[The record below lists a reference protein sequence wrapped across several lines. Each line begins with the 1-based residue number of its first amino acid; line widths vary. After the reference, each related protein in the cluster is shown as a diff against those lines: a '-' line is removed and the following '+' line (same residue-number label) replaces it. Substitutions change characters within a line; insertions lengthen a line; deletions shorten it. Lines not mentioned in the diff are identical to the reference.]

1 MFPLRS
7 TALALCLGAFL
18 SAAPSSAAVIRLG
31 VVTTTEPGFAATTV
45 TPVVSEMEKLR
56 PHDVVHVVQIA
67 EHDLLHDIERERPDL
82 LICSAWCFLNV
93 LNDIGAH
100 PVATRKTDRAASAVA
115 SIGAALVVRSD
126 RADLRTLEDLRGK
139 KAAATL
145 PHSVDGFPA
154 VRLMLREKGFSDE
167 KFFSGVNFLTF
178 TVPDV
183 LSAVLSGDADVSILP
198 ACALERA
205 QEEGLVESGL
215 LRVVGL
221 PPDGALA
228 CSRSTALYPDITA
241 GILPWTPNELTRDF
255 LSALLE
261 SGHADGYEWVATSD
275 LRSVSNLYQELHL
288 GRWAVLDDA
297 SLSGLWKRYGRYAI
311 FVLLL
316 VLFLVANEYRL
327 KRLVEHRT
335 AALTKTLRE
344 KELLARKEEAARE
357 RLASLERMGAISQL
371 CAMIAHELKQP
382 MGAVLNFLAVLKMR
396 SGEALRDDP
405 VAERAMEG
413 AQNEARRMAEIV
425 DRVRGYA
432 KRQRRTPEPVDLG
445 RTIDEALSHLKPGPK
460 TSVCR
465 EVAPN
470 VFVAGDPL
478 ELELLVLNLVKNA
491 VQALDAA
498 EGGTVTVTLARTDEF
513 GAQLRVTDDG
523 PTLSD
528 EIFAKLLK
536 VSESV
541 KEGGLGLGLAI
552 VRNIVDEHGATL
564 SIERLPERGLA
575 VTVRFDTLNP
585 NAPANNEPAGSNRP

>member
-18 SAAPSSAAVIRLG
+18 SAAPSSAAVLRLG

-56 PHDVVHVVQIA
+56 PDDVVHVVQIA
-67 EHDLLHDIERERPDL
+67 EHDLLNDIERERPDL

-126 RADLRTLEDLRGK
+126 RTDLRTLEDLRGK

-145 PHSVDGFPA
+145 PHSVDGYPA

-205 QEEGLVESGL
+205 QEEGLVEPGL
-215 LRVVGL
+215 LRVIGL

-255 LSALLE
+255 LTALLE

-288 GRWAVLDDA
+288 GRWAILDDT
-297 SLSGLWKRYGRYAI
+297 SLSGLWKRYGRYAV
-311 FVLLL
+311 FALLL
-316 VLFLVANEYRL
+316 VLLLIANEYRL

-382 MGAVLNFLAVLKMR
+382 MGAVLNFLAVLRMR
-396 SGEALRDDP
+396 SGESIKDDP

-445 RTIDEALSHLKPGPK
+445 RTIDEALSHLKPGPQ
-460 TSVCR
+460 TTVRR

-498 EGGTVTVTLARTDEF
+498 EGGTVTVKLARTDEF
-513 GAQLRVTDDG
+513 GAVLSVTDDG

-564 SIERLPERGLA
+564 TIERLPERGLR

-585 NAPANNEPAGSNRP
+585 NDPDNEPADDRP

>member
-7 TALALCLGAFL
+7 IALALSLGAFL
-18 SAAPSSAAVIRLG
+18 SASPSSAAVIRLG

-56 PHDVVHVVQIA
+56 PQDVVHVVQIA

-93 LNDIGAH
+93 LSDIGAH

-126 RADLRTLEDLRGK
+126 RTDLRTLEDLHGK

-145 PHSVDGFPA
+145 PHSVDGYPA

-167 KFFSGVNFLTF
+167 KFFSSVNFLTF

-183 LSAVLSGDADVSILP
+183 LSAMLSGDADVSILP

-205 QEEGLVESGL
+205 QEEGLVEPGL

-228 CSRSTALYPDITA
+228 CSRSTDLYPDITA

-255 LSALLE
+255 LTALLE

-288 GRWAVLDDA
+288 GRWAVLDDT
-297 SLSGLWKRYGRYAI
+297 SLSGLWKRYGRYA
-311 FVLLL
+311 VLALLL
-316 VLFLVANEYRL
+316 VLLLIANEYRL

-382 MGAVLNFLAVLKMR
+382 MGAVLNFLAVLRMR
-396 SGEALRDDP
+396 CGESIKDDP
-405 VAERAMEG
+405 VAQRAMEG

-432 KRQRRTPEPVDLG
+432 KRQRRTPEPVDLA

-460 TSVCR
+460 TTVRR

-478 ELELLVLNLVKNA
+478 ELELLVLNLIKNA

-513 GAQLRVTDDG
+513 GAVLRVTDDG

-564 SIERLPERGLA
+564 TIERLPERGLA

-585 NAPANNEPAGSNRP
+585 NDPADKTA

>member
-18 SAAPSSAAVIRLG
+18 SAAPSSAAVLRLG

-56 PHDVVHVVQIA
+56 PDDVVHVVQIA
-67 EHDLLHDIERERPDL
+67 EHDLLNDIERERPDL

-115 SIGAALVVRSD
+115 SISAALVVRSD
-126 RADLRTLEDLRGK
+126 RTDLRTLEDLRGK

-145 PHSVDGFPA
+145 PHSVDGYPA

-205 QEEGLVESGL
+205 QEEGLVEPGL
-215 LRVVGL
+215 LRVIGL

-255 LSALLE
+255 LTALLE

-288 GRWAVLDDA
+288 GRWAVLDDT
-297 SLSGLWKRYGRYAI
+297 SLSGLWKRYGRYAV
-311 FVLLL
+311 FALLL
-316 VLFLVANEYRL
+316 VLLLIANEYRL

-382 MGAVLNFLAVLKMR
+382 MGAVLNFLAVLRMR
-396 SGEALRDDP
+396 SGESIKDDP

-432 KRQRRTPEPVDLG
+432 KRQRRTPEPVDLC
-445 RTIDEALSHLKPGPK
+445 RTIDEALSHLKPGPQ
-460 TSVCR
+460 TTVRR
-465 EVAPN
+465 EAAPN

-498 EGGTVTVTLARTDEF
+498 EGGTVTVKLARTDEF
-513 GAQLRVTDDG
+513 GALLSVTDDG

-564 SIERLPERGLA
+564 TIERLPERGLR

-585 NAPANNEPAGSNRP
+585 NDPADKPA

>member
-7 TALALCLGAFL
+7 IALALSLGAFL
-18 SAAPSSAAVIRLG
+18 SASPSSAAVIRLG

-56 PHDVVHVVQIA
+56 PQDVVHVVQIA

-93 LNDIGAH
+93 LSDIGAH

-126 RADLRTLEDLRGK
+126 RTDLRTLEDLHGK

-145 PHSVDGFPA
+145 PHSVDGYPA

-167 KFFSGVNFLTF
+167 KFFSSVNFLTF

-205 QEEGLVESGL
+205 QEEGLVEPGL

-228 CSRSTALYPDITA
+228 CSRSTDLYPDITA
-241 GILPWTPNELTRDF
+241 GILPWTPNELSRDF
-255 LSALLE
+255 LTALLE
-261 SGHADGYEWVATSD
+261 SGHADGYKWVATSD

-288 GRWAVLDDA
+288 GRWAVLDDT
-297 SLSGLWKRYGRYAI
+297 SLSGLWKRYGRYAV
-311 FVLLL
+311 FALLL
-316 VLFLVANEYRL
+316 VLLLIANEYRL

-382 MGAVLNFLAVLKMR
+382 MGAVLNFLAVLRMR
-396 SGEALRDDP
+396 CGESIKDDP
-405 VAERAMEG
+405 VAQRAMEG

-432 KRQRRTPEPVDLG
+432 KRQRRTPEPVDLA

-460 TSVCR
+460 TTVRR

-513 GAQLRVTDDG
+513 GAVLRVTDDG

-585 NAPANNEPAGSNRP
+585 NDPTDKPA

>member
-7 TALALCLGAFL
+7 IALALSLGAFL
-18 SAAPSSAAVIRLG
+18 SASPSSAAVIRLG

-56 PHDVVHVVQIA
+56 PQDVVHVVQIA

-93 LNDIGAH
+93 LSDIGAH

-126 RADLRTLEDLRGK
+126 RTDLRTLEDLRGK

-145 PHSVDGFPA
+145 PHSVDGYPA

-167 KFFSGVNFLTF
+167 KFFSSVNFLTF

-205 QEEGLVESGL
+205 QEEGLVEPGL

-228 CSRSTALYPDITA
+228 CSRSTDLYPDITA

-255 LSALLE
+255 LTALLE

-288 GRWAVLDDA
+288 GRWAVLDDT
-297 SLSGLWKRYGRYAI
+297 SLSGLWKRYGRYAV
-311 FVLLL
+311 FALLL
-316 VLFLVANEYRL
+316 VLLLIANEYRL

-382 MGAVLNFLAVLKMR
+382 MGAVLNFLAVLRMR
-396 SGEALRDDP
+396 CGESIKDDP
-405 VAERAMEG
+405 VAQRAMEG

-513 GAQLRVTDDG
+513 GAVLRVTDDG

-564 SIERLPERGLA
+564 TIERLPERGLA

-585 NAPANNEPAGSNRP
+585 NDPADKTA

>member
-7 TALALCLGAFL
+7 IALALSLGAFL
-18 SAAPSSAAVIRLG
+18 SASPSSAAVIRLG

-56 PHDVVHVVQIA
+56 PQDVVHVVQIA

-93 LNDIGAH
+93 LSDIGAH

-126 RADLRTLEDLRGK
+126 RTDLRTLEDLRGK

-145 PHSVDGFPA
+145 PHSVDGYPA

-167 KFFSGVNFLTF
+167 KFFSSVNFLTF

-205 QEEGLVESGL
+205 QEEGLVEPGL

-228 CSRSTALYPDITA
+228 CSRSTDLYPDITA
-241 GILPWTPNELTRDF
+241 GILPWTPNELSWDF
-255 LSALLE
+255 LTALLE

-288 GRWAVLDDA
+288 GRWAVLDDT
-297 SLSGLWKRYGRYAI
+297 SLSGLWKRYGRYAV
-311 FVLLL
+311 FALLL
-316 VLFLVANEYRL
+316 VLLLIANEYRL

-335 AALTKTLRE
+335 AALMKTLRE

-382 MGAVLNFLAVLKMR
+382 MGAVLNFLAVLRMR
-396 SGEALRDDP
+396 CGESIKDDP
-405 VAERAMEG
+405 VAQRAMEG

-432 KRQRRTPEPVDLG
+432 KRQRRTPEPVDLA
-445 RTIDEALSHLKPGPK
+445 RTIDEALSHLKPGPQ
-460 TSVCR
+460 TTVRR

-513 GAQLRVTDDG
+513 GAVLRVTDDG

-564 SIERLPERGLA
+564 TIERLPERGLA

-585 NAPANNEPAGSNRP
+585 NDPADKTA

>member
-7 TALALCLGAFL
+7 IALALSLGAFL
-18 SAAPSSAAVIRLG
+18 SASPSSAAVIRLG

-56 PHDVVHVVQIA
+56 PQDVVHVVQIA

-93 LNDIGAH
+93 LSDIGAH

-126 RADLRTLEDLRGK
+126 RTDLRTLEDLRGK

-145 PHSVDGFPA
+145 PHSVDGYPA

-167 KFFSGVNFLTF
+167 KFFSSVNFLTF

-205 QEEGLVESGL
+205 QEEGLVEPGL

-228 CSRSTALYPDITA
+228 CSRSTDLYPDITA
-241 GILPWTPNELTRDF
+241 GILPWTPNELSRDF
-255 LSALLE
+255 LTALLE

-288 GRWAVLDDA
+288 GRWAVLDDT
-297 SLSGLWKRYGRYAI
+297 SLSGLWKRYGRYAV
-311 FVLLL
+311 FALLL
-316 VLFLVANEYRL
+316 VPLLIANEYRL

-357 RLASLERMGAISQL
+357 RLASRERMGAISQL

-382 MGAVLNFLAVLKMR
+382 MGAVLNFLAVLRMR
-396 SGEALRDDP
+396 CGESIKDDP
-405 VAERAMEG
+405 VAQRAMEG

-432 KRQRRTPEPVDLG
+432 KRQRRTPEPVDLA

-460 TSVCR
+460 TTVRR

-498 EGGTVTVTLARTDEF
+498 EGGTVTVKLARTDEF
-513 GAQLRVTDDG
+513 GALLSVTDDG

-564 SIERLPERGLA
+564 TIERLPERGLR

-585 NAPANNEPAGSNRP
+585 NDPADKTA

>member
-7 TALALCLGAFL
+7 TALALCLGAFV
-18 SAAPSSAAVIRLG
+18 SAAPSSAAVLRLG

-56 PHDVVHVVQIA
+56 PDDVVHVVQIA
-67 EHDLLHDIERERPDL
+67 EHDLLNDIERERPDL

-126 RADLRTLEDLRGK
+126 RTDLRTLEDLRGK

-145 PHSVDGFPA
+145 PHSVDGYPA

-183 LSAVLSGDADVSILP
+183 LSTVLSGDADVSILP

-205 QEEGLVESGL
+205 QEEGLVEPGL
-215 LRVVGL
+215 LRVIGL

-255 LSALLE
+255 LTALLE

-288 GRWAVLDDA
+288 GRWAVLDDT
-297 SLSGLWKRYGRYAI
+297 SLSGLWKRYGRYAV
-311 FVLLL
+311 FALLL
-316 VLFLVANEYRL
+316 VLLLIANEYRL

-382 MGAVLNFLAVLKMR
+382 MGAVLNFLAVLRMR
-396 SGEALRDDP
+396 SGESIKDDP

-445 RTIDEALSHLKPGPK
+445 RTIDEALSHLKPGPQ
-460 TSVCR
+460 TTVRR

-498 EGGTVTVTLARTDEF
+498 EGGTVTVKLARTDEF
-513 GAQLRVTDDG
+513 GAVLSVTDDG
-523 PTLSD
+523 PPLSD

-552 VRNIVDEHGATL
+552 VRNIVDEHSATL
-564 SIERLPERGLA
+564 TIERLPERGLR

-585 NAPANNEPAGSNRP
+585 NDPDNEPA

>member
-7 TALALCLGAFL
+7 IALALSLGAFL
-18 SAAPSSAAVIRLG
+18 SAAPSSAAVLRLG

-45 TPVVSEMEKLR
+45 TPVVSQMEKLR
-56 PHDVVHVVQIA
+56 PDDVVHVVQIA
-67 EHDLLHDIERERPDL
+67 EHDLLHDLERERPDL

-145 PHSVDGFPA
+145 PHSVDGYPA

-205 QEEGLVESGL
+205 QEEGLVEPGL

-255 LSALLE
+255 LTALLE

-288 GRWAVLDDA
+288 GRWAVLDDT
-297 SLSGLWKRYGRYAI
+297 SLSGLWKRYGRYAV
-311 FVLLL
+311 FALLL
-316 VLFLVANEYRL
+316 VLLLVANEYRL

-498 EGGTVTVTLARTDEF
+498 EGGTVTVKLARTDEF
-513 GAQLRVTDDG
+513 GALLSVTDDG

-564 SIERLPERGLA
+564 TIERLPERGLA

-585 NAPANNEPAGSNRP
+585 NDPADKTA

>member
-18 SAAPSSAAVIRLG
+18 SAAPSSAAVLRLG

-56 PHDVVHVVQIA
+56 PDDVVHVVQIA
-67 EHDLLHDIERERPDL
+67 EHDLLNDIERERPDL

-126 RADLRTLEDLRGK
+126 RTDLRTLEDLHGK

-145 PHSVDGFPA
+145 PHSVDGYPA

-167 KFFSGVNFLTF
+167 KFFSSVNFLTF

-205 QEEGLVESGL
+205 QEEGLVEPGL

-228 CSRSTALYPDITA
+228 CSRSTDLYPDITA
-241 GILPWTPNELTRDF
+241 GILPWTPNELSRDF
-255 LSALLE
+255 LTALLE

-288 GRWAVLDDA
+288 GRWAVLDDT
-297 SLSGLWKRYGRYAI
+297 SLSGLWKRYGRYAV
-311 FVLLL
+311 FALLL
-316 VLFLVANEYRL
+316 VLLLIANEYRL

-382 MGAVLNFLAVLKMR
+382 MGAVLNFLAVLRMR
-396 SGEALRDDP
+396 CGESIKDDP
-405 VAERAMEG
+405 VAQRAMEG

-432 KRQRRTPEPVDLG
+432 KRQRRTPEPVDLA

-460 TSVCR
+460 TTVRR

-513 GAQLRVTDDG
+513 GAVLRVTDDG

-564 SIERLPERGLA
+564 TIERLPERGLA

-585 NAPANNEPAGSNRP
+585 NDPPDKTA

>member
-18 SAAPSSAAVIRLG
+18 SAAPSSAAVLRLG

-56 PHDVVHVVQIA
+56 PDDVVHVVQIA
-67 EHDLLHDIERERPDL
+67 EHDLLNDIERERPDL

-126 RADLRTLEDLRGK
+126 RTDLRTLEDLRGK

-145 PHSVDGFPA
+145 PHSVDGYPA

-205 QEEGLVESGL
+205 QEEGLVEPGL
-215 LRVVGL
+215 LRVIGL

-255 LSALLE
+255 LTALLE

-297 SLSGLWKRYGRYAI
+297 SLSGLWKRYGRYAV
-311 FVLLL
+311 FALLL
-316 VLFLVANEYRL
+316 VLLLIANEYRL

-382 MGAVLNFLAVLKMR
+382 MGAVLNFLAVLRMR
-396 SGEALRDDP
+396 SGESIKDDP

-445 RTIDEALSHLKPGPK
+445 RTIDEALSHLKPGPQ
-460 TSVCR
+460 TTVRR

-498 EGGTVTVTLARTDEF
+498 EGGTVTVKLARTDEF
-513 GAQLRVTDDG
+513 GAVLSVTDDG

-564 SIERLPERGLA
+564 TIERLPERGLR

-585 NAPANNEPAGSNRP
+585 NDPDNEPADDRP

>member
-7 TALALCLGAFL
+7 TALALCLGAFV
-18 SAAPSSAAVIRLG
+18 SAAPSSAAVLRLG

-56 PHDVVHVVQIA
+56 PDDVVHVVQIA
-67 EHDLLHDIERERPDL
+67 EHDLLNDIERERPDL

-126 RADLRTLEDLRGK
+126 RTDLRTLEDLRGK

-145 PHSVDGFPA
+145 PHSVDGYPA

-167 KFFSGVNFLTF
+167 KFFSSVNFLTF

-205 QEEGLVESGL
+205 QEEGLVEPGL
-215 LRVVGL
+215 LRVIGL

-255 LSALLE
+255 LTALLE

-288 GRWAVLDDA
+288 GRWAVLDDT
-297 SLSGLWKRYGRYAI
+297 SLSGLWKRYGRYAV
-311 FVLLL
+311 FALLL
-316 VLFLVANEYRL
+316 VLLLIANEYRL

-382 MGAVLNFLAVLKMR
+382 MGAVLNFLAVLRMR
-396 SGEALRDDP
+396 SGESIKDDP

-445 RTIDEALSHLKPGPK
+445 RTIDEALSHLKPGPQ
-460 TSVCR
+460 TTVRR

-513 GAQLRVTDDG
+513 GAVLRVTDDG

-564 SIERLPERGLA
+564 TIERLPERGLA

-585 NAPANNEPAGSNRP
+585 NDPADKTA

>member
-7 TALALCLGAFL
+7 IALALSLGAFL
-18 SAAPSSAAVIRLG
+18 SASPSSAAVIRLG

-56 PHDVVHVVQIA
+56 PQDVVHVVQIA

-93 LNDIGAH
+93 LSDIGAH
-100 PVATRKTDRAASAVA
+100 PVATRKTDRVASAVA

-126 RADLRTLEDLRGK
+126 RTDLRTLEDLRGK

-145 PHSVDGFPA
+145 PHSVDGYPA

-167 KFFSGVNFLTF
+167 KFFSSVNFLTF

-205 QEEGLVESGL
+205 QEEGLVEPGL

-228 CSRSTALYPDITA
+228 CSRSTDLYPDITA
-241 GILPWTPNELTRDF
+241 GILPWTPNELSRDF
-255 LSALLE
+255 LTALLE

-288 GRWAVLDDA
+288 GRWAVLDDT
-297 SLSGLWKRYGRYAI
+297 SLSGLWKRYGRYAV
-311 FVLLL
+311 FALLL
-316 VLFLVANEYRL
+316 VLLLIANEYRL

-382 MGAVLNFLAVLKMR
+382 MGAVLNFLAVLRMR
-396 SGEALRDDP
+396 CGESIKDDP
-405 VAERAMEG
+405 VAQRAMEG

-432 KRQRRTPEPVDLG
+432 KRQRRTPEPVDLA
-445 RTIDEALSHLKPGPK
+445 RTIDEALSHLKPGLK
-460 TSVCR
+460 TTVRR

-513 GAQLRVTDDG
+513 GAVLRVTDDG

-564 SIERLPERGLA
+564 TIERLPERGLA

-585 NAPANNEPAGSNRP
+585 NDPADKTA

>member
-1 MFPLRS
+1 MSLLRS
-7 TALALCLGAFL
+7 LAIALSLGAFV
-18 SAAPSSAAVIRLG
+18 SAAPSSAAVLRLG

-56 PHDVVHVVQIA
+56 PDDVVHVVQIA
-67 EHDLLHDIERERPDL
+67 EHDLLNDIERERPDL

-115 SIGAALVVRSD
+115 SISAALVVRSD
-126 RADLRTLEDLRGK
+126 RTDLRTLEDLRGK

-145 PHSVDGFPA
+145 PHSVDGYPA

-205 QEEGLVESGL
+205 QEEGLVEPGL
-215 LRVVGL
+215 LRVIGL

-255 LSALLE
+255 LTALLE

-288 GRWAVLDDA
+288 GRWAVLDDT
-297 SLSGLWKRYGRYAI
+297 SLSGLWKRYGRYAV
-311 FVLLL
+311 FALLL
-316 VLFLVANEYRL
+316 VLLLIANEYRL

-382 MGAVLNFLAVLKMR
+382 MGAVLNFLAVLRMR
-396 SGEALRDDP
+396 SGESIKDDP

-445 RTIDEALSHLKPGPK
+445 RTIDEALSHLKPGPQ
-460 TSVCR
+460 TTVRR

-498 EGGTVTVTLARTDEF
+498 EGGTVTVKLARTDEF
-513 GAQLRVTDDG
+513 GALLSVTDDG

-564 SIERLPERGLA
+564 TIERLPERGLR

-585 NAPANNEPAGSNRP
+585 NDPADKPA

>member
-7 TALALCLGAFL
+7 TALALCLGAFV

-126 RADLRTLEDLRGK
+126 RADLRTLENLRGK

-167 KFFSGVNFLTF
+167 KFFSSVNFLTF

-205 QEEGLVESGL
+205 QEEGLVEPGL

-255 LSALLE
+255 LTALLE

-498 EGGTVTVTLARTDEF
+498 EGGTVTVKLARTDEF
-513 GAQLRVTDDG
+513 GALLSVTDDG

-564 SIERLPERGLA
+564 TIERLPERGLR

-585 NAPANNEPAGSNRP
+585 NDPADKTA

>member
-18 SAAPSSAAVIRLG
+18 SAAPSSAAVLRLG

-56 PHDVVHVVQIA
+56 PDDVVHVVQIA
-67 EHDLLHDIERERPDL
+67 EHDLLNDIERERPDL

-100 PVATRKTDRAASAVA
+100 PVATRKTDQAASPVA

-126 RADLRTLEDLRGK
+126 RTDLRTLEDLRGK

-145 PHSVDGFPA
+145 PHSVDGYPA

-205 QEEGLVESGL
+205 QEEGLVEPGL
-215 LRVVGL
+215 LRVIGL

-255 LSALLE
+255 LTALLE

-288 GRWAVLDDA
+288 GRWAILDDT
-297 SLSGLWKRYGRYAI
+297 SLSGLWKRYGRYAV
-311 FVLLL
+311 FALLL
-316 VLFLVANEYRL
+316 VLLLIANEYRL

-382 MGAVLNFLAVLKMR
+382 MGAVLNFLAVLRMR
-396 SGEALRDDP
+396 SGESIKDDP

-445 RTIDEALSHLKPGPK
+445 RTIDEALSHLKPGPQ
-460 TSVCR
+460 TTVRR

-498 EGGTVTVTLARTDEF
+498 EGGTVTVKLARTDEF
-513 GAQLRVTDDG
+513 GAVLSVTDDG

-564 SIERLPERGLA
+564 TIERLPERGLR

-585 NAPANNEPAGSNRP
+585 NDPDNEPADDRP

>member
-7 TALALCLGAFL
+7 IALALSLGAFL
-18 SAAPSSAAVIRLG
+18 SASPSSAAVIRLG

-56 PHDVVHVVQIA
+56 PQDVVHVVQIA

-93 LNDIGAH
+93 LSDIGAH

-126 RADLRTLEDLRGK
+126 RTDLRTLEDLHGK

-145 PHSVDGFPA
+145 PHSVDGYPA

-167 KFFSGVNFLTF
+167 KFFSSVNFLTF

-198 ACALERA
+198 SCALERA
-205 QEEGLVESGL
+205 QEEGLVEPEL

-228 CSRSTALYPDITA
+228 CSRSTDLYPDITA
-241 GILPWTPNELTRDF
+241 GILPWTPNELSRDF
-255 LSALLE
+255 LTALLE

-288 GRWAVLDDA
+288 GRWAVLDDT
-297 SLSGLWKRYGRYAI
+297 SLSGLWKRYGRYAV
-311 FVLLL
+311 FALLL
-316 VLFLVANEYRL
+316 VLLLIANECRL

-335 AALTKTLRE
+335 AALMKTLRE

-382 MGAVLNFLAVLKMR
+382 MGAVLNFLAVLRMR
-396 SGEALRDDP
+396 CGESIKDDP
-405 VAERAMEG
+405 VAQRAMEG

-432 KRQRRTPEPVDLG
+432 KRQRRTPEPVDLA

-460 TSVCR
+460 TTVRR

-513 GAQLRVTDDG
+513 GAVLRVTDDG

-564 SIERLPERGLA
+564 TIERLPERGLA

-585 NAPANNEPAGSNRP
+585 NDPADKTA

>member
-18 SAAPSSAAVIRLG
+18 SAAPSSAAVLRLG

-56 PHDVVHVVQIA
+56 PDDVVHVVQIA
-67 EHDLLHDIERERPDL
+67 EHDLLNDIERERPDL

-126 RADLRTLEDLRGK
+126 RTDLRTLEDLRGK

-145 PHSVDGFPA
+145 PHSVDGYPA
-154 VRLMLREKGFSDE
+154 VRLMLREKGLSDE

-205 QEEGLVESGL
+205 QEEGLVEPGL
-215 LRVVGL
+215 LRVIGL

-241 GILPWTPNELTRDF
+241 GILPWTPNELTRDY
-255 LSALLE
+255 LTALLE

-288 GRWAVLDDA
+288 GRWAVLDDT
-297 SLSGLWKRYGRYAI
+297 SLSGLWKRYGRYAV
-311 FVLLL
+311 FALLL
-316 VLFLVANEYRL
+316 VLLLIANEYRL

-382 MGAVLNFLAVLKMR
+382 MGAVLNFLAVLRMR
-396 SGEALRDDP
+396 SGESIKDDP

-445 RTIDEALSHLKPGPK
+445 RTIDEALSHLKPGPQ
-460 TSVCR
+460 TTVRR
-465 EVAPN
+465 EAAPN

-498 EGGTVTVTLARTDEF
+498 EGGTVTVKLARTDEF
-513 GAQLRVTDDG
+513 GAVLSVTDDG

-564 SIERLPERGLA
+564 TIERLPERGLR

-585 NAPANNEPAGSNRP
+585 NDPDNEPADDRP

>member
-7 TALALCLGAFL
+7 IALALSLGAFL
-18 SAAPSSAAVIRLG
+18 SASPSSAAVIRLG

-45 TPVVSEMEKLR
+45 TPVVSVMEKLR
-56 PHDVVHVVQIA
+56 PQDVVHVVQIA

-93 LNDIGAH
+93 LSDIGAH

-126 RADLRTLEDLRGK
+126 RTDLRTLEDLHGK

-145 PHSVDGFPA
+145 PHSVDGYPA

-167 KFFSGVNFLTF
+167 KFFSSVNFLTF

-205 QEEGLVESGL
+205 QEEGLVEPGL

-228 CSRSTALYPDITA
+228 CSRSTDLYPDITA
-241 GILPWTPNELTRDF
+241 GILPWTPNELSRDF
-255 LSALLE
+255 LTALLE

-288 GRWAVLDDA
+288 GRWAVLDDT
-297 SLSGLWKRYGRYAI
+297 SLSGLWKRYGRYAV
-311 FVLLL
+311 FALLL
-316 VLFLVANEYRL
+316 VLLLIANEYRL

-382 MGAVLNFLAVLKMR
+382 MGAVLNFLAVLRMR
-396 SGEALRDDP
+396 CGESIKDDP
-405 VAERAMEG
+405 VAQRAMEG

-432 KRQRRTPEPVDLG
+432 KRQRRTPEPVDLA

-460 TSVCR
+460 TTVRR

-513 GAQLRVTDDG
+513 GAVLRVTDDG

-564 SIERLPERGLA
+564 TIERLPERGLA

-585 NAPANNEPAGSNRP
+585 NDPADKTA

>member
-7 TALALCLGAFL
+7 IALALSLGAFL
-18 SAAPSSAAVIRLG
+18 SASPSSAAVIRLG

-56 PHDVVHVVQIA
+56 PQDVVHVVQIA

-93 LNDIGAH
+93 LSDIGAH

-126 RADLRTLEDLRGK
+126 RTDLRTLEDLRGK

-145 PHSVDGFPA
+145 PHSVDGYPA

-167 KFFSGVNFLTF
+167 KFFSSVNFLTF

-205 QEEGLVESGL
+205 QEEGLVEPGL

-228 CSRSTALYPDITA
+228 CSRSTDLYPDITA
-241 GILPWTPNELTRDF
+241 GILPWTPNELSRDF
-255 LSALLE
+255 LTALLE

-288 GRWAVLDDA
+288 GRWAVLDDT
-297 SLSGLWKRYGRYAI
+297 SLSGLWKRYGRYAV
-311 FVLLL
+311 FALLL
-316 VLFLVANEYRL
+316 VLLLIANEYRL

-382 MGAVLNFLAVLKMR
+382 MGAVLNFLAVLRMR
-396 SGEALRDDP
+396 CGESIKDDP
-405 VAERAMEG
+405 VAQRAMEG

-432 KRQRRTPEPVDLG
+432 KRQRRTPEPVDLA
-445 RTIDEALSHLKPGPK
+445 RTIDEALSHLKPEPK
-460 TSVCR
+460 TTVRR

-513 GAQLRVTDDG
+513 GAVLRVTDDG

-564 SIERLPERGLA
+564 TIERLPERGLA

-585 NAPANNEPAGSNRP
+585 NDPADKTA

>member
-18 SAAPSSAAVIRLG
+18 SAAPSSAAVLRLG

-56 PHDVVHVVQIA
+56 PDDVVHVVQIA
-67 EHDLLHDIERERPDL
+67 EHDLLNDIERERPDL

-126 RADLRTLEDLRGK
+126 RTDLRTLEDLRGK

-145 PHSVDGFPA
+145 PHSVDGYPA

-205 QEEGLVESGL
+205 QEEGLVEPGL
-215 LRVVGL
+215 LRVIGL

-255 LSALLE
+255 LTALLE

-288 GRWAVLDDA
+288 GRWAVLDDT
-297 SLSGLWKRYGRYAI
+297 SLSGLWKRYGRYAV
-311 FVLLL
+311 FALLL
-316 VLFLVANEYRL
+316 VLLLIANEYRL

-382 MGAVLNFLAVLKMR
+382 MGAVLNFLAVLRMR
-396 SGEALRDDP
+396 SGESIKDDP

-432 KRQRRTPEPVDLG
+432 KRQRRTPEPVDLC
-445 RTIDEALSHLKPGPK
+445 RTIDEALSHLKPGPQ
-460 TSVCR
+460 TTVRR
-465 EVAPN
+465 EAAPN

-498 EGGTVTVTLARTDEF
+498 EGGTVTVKLARTDEF
-513 GAQLRVTDDG
+513 GALLSVTDDG

-564 SIERLPERGLA
+564 TIERLPERGLR

-585 NAPANNEPAGSNRP
+585 NDPADKPA

>member
-7 TALALCLGAFL
+7 IALALSLGAFL
-18 SAAPSSAAVIRLG
+18 SASPSSAAVIRLG

-56 PHDVVHVVQIA
+56 PQDVVHVVQIA

-93 LNDIGAH
+93 LSDIGAH

-126 RADLRTLEDLRGK
+126 RTDLRTLEDLRGK

-145 PHSVDGFPA
+145 PHSVDGYPA

-167 KFFSGVNFLTF
+167 KFFSSVNFLTF

-205 QEEGLVESGL
+205 QEEGLVEPGL

-228 CSRSTALYPDITA
+228 CSRSTDLYPDITA

-255 LSALLE
+255 LTALLE
-261 SGHADGYEWVATSD
+261 SGHADGYEWVTTSD

-288 GRWAVLDDA
+288 GRWAVLDDT
-297 SLSGLWKRYGRYAI
+297 SLSGLWKRYGRYAV
-311 FVLLL
+311 FALLL
-316 VLFLVANEYRL
+316 VLLLIANEYRL

-357 RLASLERMGAISQL
+357 RLASFERMGAISQL

-382 MGAVLNFLAVLKMR
+382 MGAVLNFLAVLRMR
-396 SGEALRDDP
+396 CGESIKDDP
-405 VAERAMEG
+405 VAQRAMEG

-432 KRQRRTPEPVDLG
+432 KRQRRTPEPVDLA

-460 TSVCR
+460 TTVRR

-513 GAQLRVTDDG
+513 GAVLRVTDDG

-564 SIERLPERGLA
+564 TIERLPERGLA

-585 NAPANNEPAGSNRP
+585 NDPADKTA

>member
-56 PHDVVHVVQIA
+56 PDDVVHVVQIA

-126 RADLRTLEDLRGK
+126 RTDLRTLEDLRGK

-145 PHSVDGFPA
+145 PHSVDGYPA

-167 KFFSGVNFLTF
+167 KFFSSVNFLTF

-228 CSRSTALYPDITA
+228 CSRSTDLYPDITA
-241 GILPWTPNELTRDF
+241 GILPWTPNELSSDF
-255 LSALLE
+255 LTALLE
-261 SGHADGYEWVATSD
+261 SGRADGYEWVATSD

-288 GRWAVLDDA
+288 GRWAVLDDT
-297 SLSGLWKRYGRYAI
+297 SLSGLWKRYGRYAV
-311 FVLLL
+311 FALLL
-316 VLFLVANEYRL
+316 VLLLVANEYRL

-445 RTIDEALSHLKPGPK
+445 RTIDDALSHLKPGPQ
-460 TSVCR
+460 TTVRR

-498 EGGTVTVTLARTDEF
+498 DGGTVTVTLARTDEF
-513 GAQLRVTDDG
+513 GAVLSVTDDG

-564 SIERLPERGLA
+564 AIERLPERGLA

-585 NAPANNEPAGSNRP
+585 NDPANEPAENRP

>member
-56 PHDVVHVVQIA
+56 PDDVVHVVQIA

-126 RADLRTLEDLRGK
+126 RTDLRTLEDLRGK

-145 PHSVDGFPA
+145 PHSVDGYPA

-167 KFFSGVNFLTF
+167 KFFSSVNFLTF

-228 CSRSTALYPDITA
+228 CSRSTDLYPDITA
-241 GILPWTPNELTRDF
+241 GILPWTPNELSSDF
-255 LSALLE
+255 LTALLE
-261 SGHADGYEWVATSD
+261 SGRADGYEWVATSD

-288 GRWAVLDDA
+288 GRWAVLDDT
-297 SLSGLWKRYGRYAI
+297 SLSGLWKRYGRYAV
-311 FVLLL
+311 FALLL
-316 VLFLVANEYRL
+316 VLLLVANEYRL

-432 KRQRRTPEPVDLG
+432 RRERAPETNFDLRKTLDSAVQVHLHDTPDAVPVEMTG
-445 RTIDEALSHLKPGPK
+445 IDGPLP
-460 TSVCR
+460 VHG
-465 EVAPN
+465 V
-470 VFVAGDPL
+470 
-478 ELELLVLNLVKNA
+478 ELELQLLFLNLIRNA
-491 VQALDAA
+491 SNASLKASDYNAILLDVSRD
-498 EGGTVTVTLARTDEF
+498 EGFAHVRIVNDGLPIPEETFRLLREGSPGLASASGGLGIGLSIVHLIADRHGCE
-513 GAQLRVTDDG
+513 LRFERR
-523 PTLSD
+523 P
-528 EIFAKLLK
+528 
-536 VSESV
+536 
-541 KEGGLGLGLAI
+541 EGGLE
-552 VRNIVDEHGATL
+552 VRVDVPLT
-564 SIERLPERGLA
+564 S
-575 VTVRFDTLNP
+575 
-585 NAPANNEPAGSNRP
+585 APITNRRKPS

>member
-7 TALALCLGAFL
+7 TALALCLGAFV

-126 RADLRTLEDLRGK
+126 RADLRTLENLRGK

-167 KFFSGVNFLTF
+167 KFFSSVNFLTF

-205 QEEGLVESGL
+205 QEEGLIEPGL

-255 LSALLE
+255 LTALLE

-498 EGGTVTVTLARTDEF
+498 EGGTVTVKLARTDEF
-513 GAQLRVTDDG
+513 GALLSVTDDG

-564 SIERLPERGLA
+564 TIERLPERGLR

-585 NAPANNEPAGSNRP
+585 NDPADKTA

>member
-7 TALALCLGAFL
+7 TALALCLGAL
-18 SAAPSSAAVIRLG
+18 VSAAPGSAAVIRLG

-45 TPVVSEMEKLR
+45 TPVVSAMEKLR
-56 PHDVVHVVQIA
+56 PDDVVHVVQIA
-67 EHDLLHDIERERPDL
+67 EHDLLHEIERERPDL

-93 LNDIGAH
+93 LNEVGAH
-100 PVATRKTDRAASAVA
+100 PVATRKTDRAASAIA

-126 RADLRTLEDLRGK
+126 RTDLRTLQDLRGK

-145 PHSVDGFPA
+145 PHSVDGYPA

-167 KFFSGVNFLTF
+167 KFFSSVNFLTF
-178 TVPDV
+178 SVPDV

-205 QEEGLVESGL
+205 QEEGLVEPGL
-215 LRVVGL
+215 LRVIGL

-255 LSALLE
+255 LTALLE

-288 GRWAVLDDA
+288 GRWAVLDDT
-297 SLSGLWKRYGRYAI
+297 SLSGLWKRYGRYAV
-311 FVLLL
+311 FALLL
-316 VLFLVANEYRL
+316 VLLLIANEYRL

-382 MGAVLNFLAVLKMR
+382 MGAVLNFLAVLRMR
-396 SGEALRDDP
+396 SGESIKDDP

-413 AQNEARRMAEIV
+413 ALNEARRMAEIV

-445 RTIDEALSHLKPGPK
+445 RTIDEALSHLKPGPQ
-460 TSVCR
+460 TTVRR

-498 EGGTVTVTLARTDEF
+498 EGGTVTVKLARSGEF
-513 GAQLRVTDDG
+513 GAVLSVTDDG
-523 PTLSD
+523 PPLSD
-528 EIFAKLLK
+528 GIFAKLLK

-585 NAPANNEPAGSNRP
+585 NDPTDKPA

>member
-1 MFPLRS
+1 MLPLCS

-18 SAAPSSAAVIRLG
+18 SATPSSAAVLRLG

-56 PHDVVHVVQIA
+56 PDDVVHVVQIA
-67 EHDLLHDIERERPDL
+67 EHDLLNDIERERPDL

-126 RADLRTLEDLRGK
+126 RTDLRTLEDLRGK

-145 PHSVDGFPA
+145 PHSVDGYPA
-154 VRLMLREKGFSDE
+154 VRLTLREKGFSDE

-205 QEEGLVESGL
+205 QEEGLVEPGL
-215 LRVVGL
+215 LRVIGL

-255 LSALLE
+255 LTALLE

-288 GRWAVLDDA
+288 GRWAVLDDT
-297 SLSGLWKRYGRYAI
+297 SLSGLWKRYGRYAV
-311 FVLLL
+311 FALLL
-316 VLFLVANEYRL
+316 VLLLVANEYRL

-498 EGGTVTVTLARTDEF
+498 EGGTVTVKLARTDEF
-513 GAQLRVTDDG
+513 GALLSVTDDG

-564 SIERLPERGLA
+564 TIERLPERGLR

-585 NAPANNEPAGSNRP
+585 NDPADKTA

>member
-18 SAAPSSAAVIRLG
+18 SAAPSSAAVLRLG

-56 PHDVVHVVQIA
+56 PDDVVHVVQIA
-67 EHDLLHDIERERPDL
+67 EHDLLNDIERERPDL

-126 RADLRTLEDLRGK
+126 RTDLRTLEDLRGK

-145 PHSVDGFPA
+145 PHSVDGYPA

-205 QEEGLVESGL
+205 QEEGLVEPGL
-215 LRVVGL
+215 LRVIGL

-255 LSALLE
+255 LTALLE

-288 GRWAVLDDA
+288 GRWAVLDDT
-297 SLSGLWKRYGRYAI
+297 SLSGLWKRYGRYAV
-311 FVLLL
+311 FALLL
-316 VLFLVANEYRL
+316 VLLLIANEYRL
-327 KRLVEHRT
+327 QRLVEHRT

-382 MGAVLNFLAVLKMR
+382 MGAVLNFLAVLRMR
-396 SGEALRDDP
+396 SGESIKDDP

-445 RTIDEALSHLKPGPK
+445 RTIDEALSHLKPGPQ
-460 TSVCR
+460 TTVRR

-498 EGGTVTVTLARTDEF
+498 EGGTVTVKLARTDEF
-513 GAQLRVTDDG
+513 GAVLSVTDDG

-564 SIERLPERGLA
+564 TIERLPERGLR

-585 NAPANNEPAGSNRP
+585 NDPDNEPA

>member
-7 TALALCLGAFL
+7 IALALSLGAFL
-18 SAAPSSAAVIRLG
+18 SASPSSAAVIRLG

-56 PHDVVHVVQIA
+56 PQDVVHVVQIA

-93 LNDIGAH
+93 LSDIGAH
-100 PVATRKTDRAASAVA
+100 PVATRKTDRAVSAVA

-126 RADLRTLEDLRGK
+126 RTDLRTLEDLRGK

-145 PHSVDGFPA
+145 PHSVDGYPA

-167 KFFSGVNFLTF
+167 KFFSSVNFLTF

-205 QEEGLVESGL
+205 QEEGLVEPGL

-228 CSRSTALYPDITA
+228 CSRSTDLYPDITA

-255 LSALLE
+255 LTALLE

-288 GRWAVLDDA
+288 GRWAVLDDT
-297 SLSGLWKRYGRYAI
+297 SLSGLWKRYGRYAV
-311 FVLLL
+311 FALLL
-316 VLFLVANEYRL
+316 VLLLIANEYRL

-382 MGAVLNFLAVLKMR
+382 MGAVLNFLAVLRMR
-396 SGEALRDDP
+396 CGESIKDDP
-405 VAERAMEG
+405 VAQRAMEG

-498 EGGTVTVTLARTDEF
+498 EGGTVTVKLARTDEF
-513 GAQLRVTDDG
+513 GALLSVTDDG

-585 NAPANNEPAGSNRP
+585 NDPADKTA

>member
-7 TALALCLGAFL
+7 IALALSLGAFL
-18 SAAPSSAAVIRLG
+18 SASPSSAAVIRLG

-56 PHDVVHVVQIA
+56 PQDVVHVVQIA

-93 LNDIGAH
+93 LSDIGAH

-126 RADLRTLEDLRGK
+126 RTDLRTLEDLHGK

-145 PHSVDGFPA
+145 PHSVDGYPA

-167 KFFSGVNFLTF
+167 KFFSSVNFLTF

-205 QEEGLVESGL
+205 QEEGLVEPGL

-228 CSRSTALYPDITA
+228 CSRSTDLYPDITA
-241 GILPWTPNELTRDF
+241 GILPWTPNELTRNF
-255 LSALLE
+255 LTALLE

-288 GRWAVLDDA
+288 GRWAVLDDT
-297 SLSGLWKRYGRYAI
+297 SLSGLWNRYGRYAV
-311 FVLLL
+311 FALLL
-316 VLFLVANEYRL
+316 VLLLIANEYRL

-382 MGAVLNFLAVLKMR
+382 MGAVLNFLAVLRMR
-396 SGEALRDDP
+396 CGESIKDDP
-405 VAERAMEG
+405 VAQRAMEG

-432 KRQRRTPEPVDLG
+432 KRQRRTPEPVDLA

-460 TSVCR
+460 TTVHR

-513 GAQLRVTDDG
+513 GAVLRVTDDG

-564 SIERLPERGLA
+564 TIERLPERGLA

-585 NAPANNEPAGSNRP
+585 NDPADKTA

>member
-498 EGGTVTVTLARTDEF
+498 EGGTVTVKLARTDEF
-513 GAQLRVTDDG
+513 GALLSVTDDG

-564 SIERLPERGLA
+564 TIERLPERGLR

-585 NAPANNEPAGSNRP
+585 NDPADKTA

>member
-7 TALALCLGAFL
+7 TALALCLGAFV
-18 SAAPSSAAVIRLG
+18 SAAPSSAAVLRLG

-45 TPVVSEMEKLR
+45 TPVVSQMEKLR
-56 PHDVVHVVQIA
+56 PDDVVHVVQIA
-67 EHDLLHDIERERPDL
+67 EHDLLHDLERERPDL

-145 PHSVDGFPA
+145 PHSVDGYPA

-205 QEEGLVESGL
+205 QEEGLVEPGL

-228 CSRSTALYPDITA
+228 CSRSTDLYPDITA
-241 GILPWTPNELTRDF
+241 GILPWTPNKLSRDF
-255 LSALLE
+255 LTALLE

-288 GRWAVLDDA
+288 GRWAVLDDT
-297 SLSGLWKRYGRYAI
+297 SLSGLWKRYGRYAV
-311 FVLLL
+311 FALLL
-316 VLFLVANEYRL
+316 VLLLIANEYRL

-382 MGAVLNFLAVLKMR
+382 MGAVLNFLAVLRMR
-396 SGEALRDDP
+396 CGESIKDDP
-405 VAERAMEG
+405 VAQRAMEG

-432 KRQRRTPEPVDLG
+432 KRQRRTPEPVDLA
-445 RTIDEALSHLKPGPK
+445 RTIDEALSHLKPGQK
-460 TSVCR
+460 TTVRR

-513 GAQLRVTDDG
+513 GAVLRVTDDG

-564 SIERLPERGLA
+564 TIERLPERGLA

-585 NAPANNEPAGSNRP
+585 NDPADKTA

>member
-7 TALALCLGAFL
+7 IALALSLGAFL
-18 SAAPSSAAVIRLG
+18 SASPSSAAVIRLG

-56 PHDVVHVVQIA
+56 PQDVVHVVQIA

-93 LNDIGAH
+93 LSDIGAH

-126 RADLRTLEDLRGK
+126 RTDLKTLEDLRGK

-145 PHSVDGFPA
+145 PHSVDGYPA

-167 KFFSGVNFLTF
+167 KFFSSVNFLTF

-205 QEEGLVESGL
+205 QEEGLVEPGL

-228 CSRSTALYPDITA
+228 CSRSTDLYPDITA
-241 GILPWTPNELTRDF
+241 GILPWTPNELSRDF
-255 LSALLE
+255 LTALLE

-288 GRWAVLDDA
+288 GRWAVLDDT
-297 SLSGLWKRYGRYAI
+297 SLSGLWKRYGRYAV
-311 FVLLL
+311 FALLL
-316 VLFLVANEYRL
+316 VLLLIANEYRL

-357 RLASLERMGAISQL
+357 RLASLERMGAICQL

-382 MGAVLNFLAVLKMR
+382 MGAVLNFLAVLRMR
-396 SGEALRDDP
+396 CGESIKDDP
-405 VAERAMEG
+405 VAQRAMEG

-432 KRQRRTPEPVDLG
+432 KRQRRTPEPVDLA

-460 TSVCR
+460 TTVRR

-498 EGGTVTVTLARTDEF
+498 EGGTVTVKLARTDEF
-513 GAQLRVTDDG
+513 GALLSVTDDG

-564 SIERLPERGLA
+564 TIERLPERGLR

-585 NAPANNEPAGSNRP
+585 NDPADKTA

>member
-7 TALALCLGAFL
+7 IALALSLGAFL
-18 SAAPSSAAVIRLG
+18 SASPSSAAVIRLG

-56 PHDVVHVVQIA
+56 PQDVVHVVQIA

-93 LNDIGAH
+93 LSDIGAH
-100 PVATRKTDRAASAVA
+100 PVATRKTDRAVSAVA

-126 RADLRTLEDLRGK
+126 RTDLRTLEDLRGK

-145 PHSVDGFPA
+145 PHSVDGYPA

-167 KFFSGVNFLTF
+167 KFFSSVNFLTF

-205 QEEGLVESGL
+205 QEEGLVEPGL

-228 CSRSTALYPDITA
+228 CSRSTDLYPDITA

-255 LSALLE
+255 LTALLE

-288 GRWAVLDDA
+288 GRWAVLDDT
-297 SLSGLWKRYGRYAI
+297 SLSGLWKRYGRYAV
-311 FVLLL
+311 FALLL
-316 VLFLVANEYRL
+316 VLLLIANEYRL

-382 MGAVLNFLAVLKMR
+382 MGAVLNFLAVLRMR
-396 SGEALRDDP
+396 CGESIKDDP
-405 VAERAMEG
+405 VAQRAMEG

-498 EGGTVTVTLARTDEF
+498 EGGTVTVKLARTDEF
-513 GAQLRVTDDG
+513 GALLSVTDDG
-523 PTLSD
+523 PTLCD

-585 NAPANNEPAGSNRP
+585 NDPADKTA

>member
-7 TALALCLGAFL
+7 IALALSLGAFL
-18 SAAPSSAAVIRLG
+18 SASPSSAAVIRLG

-56 PHDVVHVVQIA
+56 PQDVVHVVQIA

-93 LNDIGAH
+93 LSDIGAH

-126 RADLRTLEDLRGK
+126 RTDLRTLEDLRGK

-145 PHSVDGFPA
+145 PHSVDGYPA

-167 KFFSGVNFLTF
+167 KFFSSVNFLTF

-205 QEEGLVESGL
+205 QEEGLVEPGL

-228 CSRSTALYPDITA
+228 CSRSTDLYPDITA
-241 GILPWTPNELTRDF
+241 GILPWTPNELSRDF
-255 LSALLE
+255 LTALLE

-288 GRWAVLDDA
+288 GRWAVLDDT
-297 SLSGLWKRYGRYAI
+297 SLSGLWKRYWSFAV
-311 FVLLL
+311 FALLL
-316 VLFLVANEYRL
+316 VLLLIANEYRL

-382 MGAVLNFLAVLKMR
+382 MGAVLNFLAVLRMR
-396 SGEALRDDP
+396 CGESIKDDP
-405 VAERAMEG
+405 VAQRAMEG

-432 KRQRRTPEPVDLG
+432 KRQRRTPEPVDLA
-445 RTIDEALSHLKPGPK
+445 RTIDEALWHLKPGPK
-460 TSVCR
+460 TTVRR

-513 GAQLRVTDDG
+513 GAVLRVTDDG

-541 KEGGLGLGLAI
+541 KEGGLGLGLAS

-564 SIERLPERGLA
+564 TIERLPERGLA

-585 NAPANNEPAGSNRP
+585 NYPADKTA

>member
-7 TALALCLGAFL
+7 TALALCLGAFV
-18 SAAPSSAAVIRLG
+18 SAAPSSAAVLRLG

-56 PHDVVHVVQIA
+56 PDDVVHVVQIA
-67 EHDLLHDIERERPDL
+67 EHDLLNDIERERPDL

-126 RADLRTLEDLRGK
+126 RTDLRTLEDLRGK

-145 PHSVDGFPA
+145 PHSVDGYPA

-205 QEEGLVESGL
+205 QEEGLVEPGL
-215 LRVVGL
+215 LRVIGL

-255 LSALLE
+255 LTALLE

-288 GRWAVLDDA
+288 GRWAVLDDT
-297 SLSGLWKRYGRYAI
+297 SLSGLWKRYGRYAV
-311 FVLLL
+311 FALLL
-316 VLFLVANEYRL
+316 VLLLIANEYRL

-335 AALTKTLRE
+335 ATLRE

-382 MGAVLNFLAVLKMR
+382 MGAVLNFLAVLRMR
-396 SGEALRDDP
+396 SGESIKDDP

-445 RTIDEALSHLKPGPK
+445 RTIDEALSHLKPGPQ
-460 TSVCR
+460 TTVRR

-498 EGGTVTVTLARTDEF
+498 EGGTVTVKLARTDEF
-513 GAQLRVTDDG
+513 GAVLSVTDDG

-552 VRNIVDEHGATL
+552 VRNIVDEHSATL
-564 SIERLPERGLA
+564 TIERLPERGLR
-575 VTVRFDTLNP
+575 VTVCFDTLNP
-585 NAPANNEPAGSNRP
+585 NDPDNEPA